1 MRPPQVPDSAAVT
14 KAVVK
19 AVIDAD
25 VRVILSKGWS
35 DRLDKVKEE
44 VELPEEIFSVLSIAH
59 DR

>member
-1 MRPPQVPDSAAVT
+1 MT